1 MTEPPGIS
9 RASVLP
15 NVHVRVLARRHGHI
29 HLEPFGD
36 QEFARFFR
44 SALPCGIRI
53 EAEDY
58 FSQSPQLLS
67 LCGVSAVPHEA
78 TTD

>member
-1 MTEPPGIS
+1 M
-9 RASVLP
+9 LP
-15 NVHVRVLARRHGHI
+15 NVHVRVLARRQVGHI

-44 SALPCGIRI
+44 SALPRGIRI

-58 FSQSPQLLS
+58 FSRKSPQLLS